1 MRLKGK
7 CILNTLP
14 KNNKYVCFTRSNVS
28 ARVTNLSINYT
39 GGVQVPLEVKS
50 SFNVFI
56 IVFVLMDKDQNNS
69 R

>member
-39 GGVQVPLEVKS
+39 VPLEVKS

-69 R
+69 REVY